1 MEYASEVP
9 TDHPVP
15 VSRGSNRGWLWIA
28 ILIVLVGGCVASIS
42 CGGIFALVFG
52 ILRNSTP
59 YQMALSEVQDDERLQ
74 DRLGEPIVEA
84 SWFPTGNI
92 SRGGGRG
99 NASLSFDVS
108 GPEGRAT
115 IYVDAQMEAGR
126 WRLTRLEADIQ
137 HRERLTLV
145 PPE

>member
-1 MEYASEVP
+1 MEYASEVS
-9 TDHPVP
+9 TDRPAP
-15 VSRGSNRGWLWIA
+15 VSRGSNRGWLWI
-28 ILIVLVGGCVASIS
+28 VLLVVLAGGCTCSIG

-59 YQMALSEVQDDERLQ
+59 YQMALREAQNDEQLQ
-74 DRLGEPIVEA
+74 ARLGEPIVEA
-84 SWFPTGNI
+84 SWFPMGNI

-115 IYVDAQMEAGR
+115 IYVDAQFEAGQ
-126 WRLTRLEADIQ
+126 WRLTRLDADVQ

-145 PPE
+145 PSE